1 MIFAPFWGVPIMAAS
16 APELSVPEDVTM
28 NDSVRMD
35 EDEDDENDP
44 FQVVRPKNRRPKSA
58 KRRRKGTTGQ
68 YIENISR
75 TTHYNSTD
83 MTDSDNS
90 SNQKPKQT
98 QPPQSDLKILFVST
112 DPSRNLTKVN
122 PIAIAKSIKECVGQ
136 SQIDFVK
143 IVRDGIL
150 VKCFNIKQVQALKQV
165 QKIGTIPVKIR
176 ERTFGIKGLITGV
189 PIEVTDDEL
198 KEELKSQKVVGVQRM
213 KKINKQ
219 DRVETPTQNVI
230 ITFNSDTLPERVH
243 FCFLIFKVRT
253 YIPQVIRCF
262 KCQHYGHGISQCRA
276 KERCVR
282 CGEEHSFDNC
292 TKKENPKC
300 VNCGGPHSAAY
311 NGCKEAKKAKE
322 IQTLKVTQK
331 ITYAQAIKTWNI
343 NQSQPKPTTQQ
354 VLKTPPLVELI
365 KTQEQPSTSHQK
377 EGITLTVPKQSHPQE
392 YVTQPTKIQA
402 PTTSKTKVLE
412 SSHTEQIKRDT
423 LDILESGS
431 ILAIVSDEL
440 LIRSIAHLI
449 RSLCV
454 GRAERDIFILVKTAA
469 ERLLQVN
476 V

>member
-1 MIFAPFWGVPIMAAS
+1 MAAS

-44 FQVVRPKNRRPKSA
+44 FQVVRPKNRKPKSA

-75 TTHYNSTD
+75 TTYYNSTD

-176 ERTFGIKGLITGV
+176 EQTFGIKGLITGV

-230 ITFNSDTLPERVH
+230 ITFNL
-243 FCFLIFKVRT
+243 
-253 YIPQVIRCF
+253 
-262 KCQHYGHGISQCRA
+262 
-276 KERCVR
+276 
-282 CGEEHSFDNC
+282 
-292 TKKENPKC
+292 
-300 VNCGGPHSAAY
+300 
-311 NGCKEAKKAKE
+311 
-322 IQTLKVTQK
+322 
-331 ITYAQAIKTWNI
+331 
-343 NQSQPKPTTQQ
+343 
-354 VLKTPPLVELI
+354 
-365 KTQEQPSTSHQK
+365 
-377 EGITLTVPKQSHPQE
+377 
-392 YVTQPTKIQA
+392 
-402 PTTSKTKVLE
+402 
-412 SSHTEQIKRDT
+412 
-423 LDILESGS
+423 
-431 ILAIVSDEL
+431 DEL
-440 LIRSIAHLI
+440 S
-449 RSLCV
+449 
-454 GRAERDIFILVKTAA
+454 
-469 ERLLQVN
+469 Q
-476 V
+476 